1 MAKRARA
8 SRSAH
13 RPGGQ
18 GPSRSRKTEDAP
30 VSPVEPSEDAVSVG
44 AAGATAAGA
53 PGEVIEGDQPTEA
66 IVANA
71 IQPATLP
78 ESKRTRRAR
87 RAKTRPDD
95 LAARAAAENAWVRE
109 DLRRIGI
116 VSAILMVALAMSWV
130 VFVALDVLNL
140 Y

>member
-30 VSPVEPSEDAVSVG
+30 VGPAGPGEDAVSVG
-44 AAGATAAGA
+44 AAEAAAAGA
-53 PGEVIEGDQPTEA
+53 PDAVIEGAGAADA
-66 IVANA
+66 IVGGT
-71 IQPATLP
+71 IQPATP
-78 ESKRTRRAR
+78 AESKRTRRAR

-95 LAARAAAENAWVRE
+95 LAARAAAENGWVRE
-109 DLRRIGI
+109 DLRRIWV
-116 VSAILMVALAMSWV
+116 VSAILMAALAVSWV
-130 VFVALDVLNL
+130 LFVALDVLNL